1 MCNLHIPQQTR
12 GNSTQIIL
20 KESGKKILQILGKKN
35 KQSFINV
42 AAPNLHKKDALSKS
56 KSNEVGLVY
65 LLQSLVKSR
74 PSQTKDW
81 QVKGLVSLR
90 RR

>member
-56 KSNEVGLVY
+56 NEVGLVY
-65 LLQSLVKSR
+65 LLQALVKS
-74 PSQTKDW
+74 
-81 QVKGLVSLR
+81 
-90 RR
+90 

>member
-42 AAPNLHKKDALSKS
+42 VVPNLHKKDALS

-65 LLQSLVKSR
+65 LLQSLVKS
-74 PSQTKDW
+74 
-81 QVKGLVSLR
+81 
-90 RR
+90 

>member
-42 AAPNLHKKDALSKS
+42 VVPNLHKKNALS

-65 LLQSLVKSR
+65 LLQSLVKS
-74 PSQTKDW
+74 
-81 QVKGLVSLR
+81 
-90 RR
+90 

>member
-42 AAPNLHKKDALSKS
+42 VVPNLHKKNALS

-65 LLQSLVKSR
+65 LLQALVKS
-74 PSQTKDW
+74 
-81 QVKGLVSLR
+81 
-90 RR
+90 